1 MIVIHAF
8 KVALFVVLFKIFAE
22 GGVLRKLVEVSA
34 VEDDVIAAGSVLL
47 FLGFE
52 EGRFRRRGS
61 SRRRFRF

>member
-1 MIVIHAF
+1 M
-8 KVALFVVLFKIFAE
+8 FVVLFKIFAE

-52 EGRFRRRGS
+52 
-61 SRRRFRF
+61 